1 MYLIPPVSSLGK
13 FYLRQT
19 LSVRTLGSRDR
30 TRILRLLRVGKFI
43 LENGNKVP
51 KFVRKTVKQE
61 LL

>member
-1 MYLIPPVSSLGK
+1 MSNPVCLVWENSTEKTNTVSED
-13 FYLRQT
+13 
-19 LSVRTLGSRDR
+19 LGSRDR
-30 TRILRLLRVGKFI
+30 ARILRPLRAGKFI